1 MENDFGR
8 IINYISGEGGIGG
21 GRGGRILCY
30 VRDVCVKCL
39 SAHLSLSLSRRVFL
53 KYLRVFS
60 GAKIFHAF
68 PVMPHIR

>member
-39 SAHLSLSLSRRVFL
+39 SAHLSLSLVAYF
-53 KYLRVFS
+53 
-60 GAKIFHAF
+60 
-68 PVMPHIR
+68 